1 SSPTTESSRADT
13 RPGCRRSPP
22 RSRSSRS
29 TQRRSRCG
37 GRWGRDLAR
46 ARLPSRCPRWSGPRC
61 GSPRR
66 RRGPPRSAPRAPT
79 RRGGGG
85 PACASGSGD
94 AAPGRRRP
102 GRGGGGRPGRGSRRR
117 RLFPTDRRGGP
128 GAVPG
133 GEGVVVQAGDRLA
146 LRVRLAADVLAA
158 PVEADLR
165 RAALGVDLAGVHA
178 GPDALLDAAH
188 GEPRVL
194 RGIEEARPRAEDTL
208 PVRAAADE
216 DALLFLAGLED
227 AALGVVFALGAA
239 APTHALRVLAVVAR
253 QALHAGAVVPA
264 VGSGVGA
271 VRVRLAGGVH
281 HAALPGAGPAA
292 HALAVGIAADGVRG
306 IIGGVR
312 AVAVGSG
319 AGGHQLALVVRVAAV
334 ETEAARPGVQI
345 AGVLLAVVA
354 RQAGR
359 PVPGAGPAAGPAV
372 AIGIVQARRDETAGH
387 GRLAALHVAVR
398 ALGGELLGQVA

>member
-1 SSPTTESSRADT
+1 
-13 RPGCRRSPP
+13 
-22 RSRSSRS
+22 
-29 TQRRSRCG
+29 
-37 GRWGRDLAR
+37 
-46 ARLPSRCPRWSGPRC
+46 
-61 GSPRR
+61 
-66 RRGPPRSAPRAPT
+66 
-79 RRGGGG
+79 
-85 PACASGSGD
+85 
-94 AAPGRRRP
+94 
-102 GRGGGGRPGRGSRRR
+102 
-117 RLFPTDRRGGP
+117 
-128 GAVPG
+128 
-133 GEGVVVQAGDRLA
+133 
-146 LRVRLAADVLAA
+146 
-158 PVEADLR
+158 
-165 RAALGVDLAGVHA
+165 
-178 GPDALLDAAH
+178 
-188 GEPRVL
+188 
-194 RGIEEARPRAEDTL
+194 
-208 PVRAAADE
+208 
-216 DALLFLAGLED
+216 AGLED

-239 APTHALRVLAVVAR
+239 APAHALRVLAVVAR

-319 AGGHQLALVVRVAAV
+319 AGVHQLALVVRVAAV

-398 ALGGELLGQVA
+398 ALGGELLGQVATAVRLRRALREVALLARAQNVEIGGLTGLVGAGHARRTAPGDDAGEPLLAVVRRVAGGPALALPDLLHGGAARHAPRTSASVVGRRALLAAHRRDSAQQQQPVESVV